1 MGAKSPNINHLPSP
15 PPPNQSAFCN
25 SVSCS
30 IRGADVFCEGGGSVG
45 GLQTDGSQAGRVSDA
60 GGVKRNFVKIMSGLG
75 LDKRCWQMGCS
86 AARLLFCLWRL
97 LPHSPQGGV
106 MAGRARCLPSVGV
119 QQTPTLK
126 PTETLS
132 KTNSTQRVGA
142 WPGAWQGGQQ
152 GEVRGHLLRGRGVG
166 SLGVRRGLEP
176 LGCQVRAFHS
186 SSCRL

>member
-1 MGAKSPNINHLPSP
+1 MEAKSPNIHNLPSP
-15 PPPNQSAFCN
+15 PPQTKVLFATVCPAPSEEQMF
-25 SVSCS
+25 SV
-30 IRGADVFCEGGGSVG
+30 RVGDVG

-60 GGVKRNFVKIMSGLG
+60 GGDKRNFVKIMSGLG

-86 AARLLFCLWRL
+86 AARLLFCLWCL

-106 MAGRARCLPSVGV
+106 IAGRARCLPSAGV

-132 KTNSTQRVGA
+132 KTNSTQRAGA

-152 GEVRGHLLRGRGVG
+152 GEVRGHLLGGGGLGAWG
-166 SLGVRRGLEP
+166 SGEAWSPWAAR
-176 LGCQVRAFHS
+176 
-186 SSCRL
+186 